1 MKNNAP
7 RQAIALTY
15 DGKNAPNLSAKGD
28 DELAEAI
35 LAIAREYEVPIYE
48 NAELV
53 RLLAR
58 LELGD
63 AIPEQLYRCIAE
75 IIAFAWYL
83 KGKCPEGFDPDG
95 DRDITPPLPLLE
107 GPSR

>member
-1 MKNNAP
+1 MNKTAP

-15 DGKNAPNLSAKGD
+15 DGKNAP
-28 DELAEAI
+28 AI

-75 IIAFAWYL
+75 IIAFAWHL
-83 KGKCPEGFDPDG
+83 KGKSPASGQRDN
-95 DRDITPPLPLLE
+95 DITPPLRLLE
-107 GPSR
+107 GPAH